1 MSYLCTAYVWEQV
14 KGVNPAAKLVLLKIA
29 DNAHDDGTGAYG
41 SIKYMADRCDITPR
55 GVRKSIRELEEAG
68 EIHTLLNEGSH
79 TQSGKTNSYILI
91 GYRKALGLHPTK
103 IMQTD
108 LDQIQ
113 LFKKKQ
119 GRNSVPLT
127 EIDRNTVPSREEHSS
142 VKIGTVFPQGRN
154 TVPPEP
160 SVEPSVEPSY
170 EYKEPSTIPPLTVKI
185 ADGGGGSWSKALTP
199 SSATS
204 QSLDPRQS
212 AIIALITEII
222 SDRLPQWNNSARFV
236 SRLRPA
242 DAMIL
247 LTWLW
252 AWDLLSTGRN
262 PYTTDSAEINEE
274 NRIKREYQGRFANCH
289 NPVGLIQK
297 HVNSGASANLAPP
310 DAAELEE
317 AICARTENAVNA

>member
-119 GRNSVPLT
+119 GRNTVPLT
-127 EIDRNTVPSREEHSS
+127 EIDGNTVPQRGEHSS
-142 VKIGTVFPQGRN
+142 SKGGTQVLKGGN

-160 SVEPSVEPSY
+160 PIEPS
-170 EYKEPSTIPPLTVKI
+170 
-185 ADGGGGSWSKALTP
+185 
-199 SSATS
+199 
-204 QSLDPRQS
+204 
-212 AIIALITEII
+212 
-222 SDRLPQWNNSARFV
+222 
-236 SRLRPA
+236 
-242 DAMIL
+242 
-247 LTWLW
+247 
-252 AWDLLSTGRN
+252 
-262 PYTTDSAEINEE
+262 
-274 NRIKREYQGRFANCH
+274 
-289 NPVGLIQK
+289 
-297 HVNSGASANLAPP
+297 
-310 DAAELEE
+310 
-317 AICARTENAVNA
+317 